1 MSTERVERVSKL
13 RMNAPGDL
21 VFRSGAGGKADGVLV
36 PDAAGDIV
44 LMHGEREWMRVQE
57 GGATTVNGVVVDND
71 AEVYRRFKAWLL
83 EATVHF
89 DGKTDYKAADAIIV
103 AQAGKNLS

>member
-1 MSTERVERVSKL
+1 MIKQQ
-13 RMNAPGDL
+13 RMDAPGNL
-21 VFRSGAGGKADGVLV
+21 IFKSGSGGTPEGSPV
-36 PDAAGDIV
+36 PVAAGDIV
-44 LMHGEREWMRVQE
+44 LMHGEREWLRIKE

-71 AEVYRRFKAWLL
+71 AEVYKRFKAWLL

-89 DGKTDYKAADAIIV
+89 DGEADYKSVDAVIS